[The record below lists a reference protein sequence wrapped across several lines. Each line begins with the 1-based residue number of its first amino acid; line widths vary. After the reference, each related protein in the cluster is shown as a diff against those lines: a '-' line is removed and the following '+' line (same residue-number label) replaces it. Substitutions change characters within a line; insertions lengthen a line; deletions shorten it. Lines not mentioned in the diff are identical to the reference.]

1 MKSTDPSVFVAVQ
14 LTLVNSFDV
23 SDYTSACPDMVNIT
37 CESSSGGMFVATLNR
52 NTINIKKLDLPSN
65 ELTNVSCTATNTEG
79 SVDFMTQVLNS
90 DGALISSARLLL
102 MVFLLIVTWLTA

>member
-1 MKSTDPSVFVAVQ
+1 MYLGTNAIVISRG
-14 LTLVNSFDV
+14 SFDV
-23 SDYTSACPDMVNIT
+23 SDYISACPDMVNIT

-52 NTINIKKLDLPSN
+52 NTVNIKKLDLPSN

-90 DGALISSARLLL
+90 EFRQYAY
-102 MVFLLIVTWLTA
+102 